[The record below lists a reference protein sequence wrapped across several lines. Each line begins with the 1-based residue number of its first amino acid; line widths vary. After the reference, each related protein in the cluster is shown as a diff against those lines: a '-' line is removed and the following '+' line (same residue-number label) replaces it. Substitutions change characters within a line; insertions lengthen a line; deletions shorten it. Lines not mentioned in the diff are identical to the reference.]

1 MSNIEHLIENAL
13 ISMESN
19 EDAYEAFQQEMAKKY
34 NRDMLK
40 TVHITLDELW
50 EIAQYVK
57 YSYCWNCEINR
68 DTNSEYTEEEAAN
81 NWNKR
86 V

>member
-1 MSNIEHLIENAL
+1 MSNVEHLIENAL

-19 EDAYEAFQQEMAKKY
+19 EDAYESFQREMSKKY

-40 TVHITLDELW
+40 MVHITLDELW
-50 EIAQYVK
+50 EIAQYIK
-57 YSYCWNCEINR
+57 YSYCWNCKMDREDYN
-68 DTNSEYTEEEAAN
+68 
-81 NWNKR
+81 